1 MSENNY
7 LKSKKRKS
15 VIALLAAAAV
25 TCTGFAAACAKTDKE
40 EKPTAL
46 APKQEDT
53 QLLKNGNFEFFN
65 YPSEEYIKDGK
76 AVYLI
81 KTADSWTRSGD
92 SSNAMS
98 GIIGTSSVHIK

>member
-46 APKQEDT
+46 E
-53 QLLKNGNFEFFN
+53 
-65 YPSEEYIKDGK
+65 
-76 AVYLI
+76 
-81 KTADSWTRSGD
+81 
-92 SSNAMS
+92 
-98 GIIGTSSVHIK
+98 IGRAHV